1 MNFDADGPQI
11 SRLMR
16 RVICQGLMKMVQM
29 NGRYVDSKWALMNV
43 RYMDMRGLRLQTH
56 LRLPCGYQVLWEF
69 RIGVETESTG
79 LRGIMV
85 GKSELPLEDDIQLYE
100 YEVRFVMDER
110 HPLLVHRNTSYSEL
124 SRDKVVYEGVK
135 LDLHG

>member
-1 MNFDADGPQI
+1 MNFDAEGPQI

-16 RVICQGLMKMVQM
+16 RAICQGLMKMVQM
-29 NGRYVDSKWALMNV
+29 NGRNVDSKWALMNV
-43 RYMDMRGLRLQTH
+43 RYMDMRGLRLHTH
-56 LRLPCGYQVLWEF
+56 LRLPWGYEVLWEF

-79 LRGIMV
+79 LRGILV
-85 GKSELPLEDDIQLYE
+85 GKSELPLEDGVQLYE

-124 SRDKVVYEGVK
+124 SRAKVVYEGVK